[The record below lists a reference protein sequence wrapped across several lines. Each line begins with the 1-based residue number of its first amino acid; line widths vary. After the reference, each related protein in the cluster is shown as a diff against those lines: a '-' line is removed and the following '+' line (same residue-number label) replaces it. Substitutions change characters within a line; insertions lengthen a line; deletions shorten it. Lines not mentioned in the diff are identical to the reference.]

1 MRKGMF
7 MVYGTR
13 NYVKGVSLR
22 VAIGVLEKENELRLI
37 GGPRTAV
44 EAKTHSFVELCPGKT
59 RSAALA
65 KKILYL
71 LSKKVPDNVSKIVR
85 TLSLEEVQ
93 RMIPAGTGDII
104 E

>member
-1 MRKGMF
+1 
-7 MVYGTR
+7 
-13 NYVKGVSLR
+13 
-22 VAIGVLEKENELRLI
+22 
-37 GGPRTAV
+37 
-44 EAKTHSFVELCPGKT
+44 VELCPGKT